1 MMRQWCKGTRRTGLE
16 VWRAVLE
23 EQPGAEER
31 ERRSRRKGERK
42 QTCYD
47 IDGGATQAAGQ
58 GGLMEEG
65 VTNMKN
71 KHKKKKKAGE
81 KVLKH
86 RSQQL

>member
-1 MMRQWCKGTRRTGLE
+1 MGTRRTGLE

-31 ERRSRRKGERK
+31 EKRSRRKGERK

-65 VTNMKN
+65 ATNMKN

-86 RSQQL
+86 RPQQL